1 MYCVASKNSERQC
14 HFKIWLDCHKLKKN
28 ALPDYAHVNKV
39 SKNEKNITSNV
50 IQHDD
55 RLCYDIYD
63 RFTMEHFPL
72 CQSMALTTSFF
83 CSRQYLSDF
92 FLKSLFFI
100 KNKFVTF
107 EISKFILFWTKRLI
121 LLRKHT

>member
-1 MYCVASKNSERQC
+1 M
-14 HFKIWLDCHKLKKN
+14 
-28 ALPDYAHVNKV
+28 
-39 SKNEKNITSNV
+39 TSNV

-72 CQSMALTTSFF
+72 CQNMALTTSFF

-121 LLRKHT
+121 LLRKHTSLCIFPNDDEEALKLIIISNKHFRYL